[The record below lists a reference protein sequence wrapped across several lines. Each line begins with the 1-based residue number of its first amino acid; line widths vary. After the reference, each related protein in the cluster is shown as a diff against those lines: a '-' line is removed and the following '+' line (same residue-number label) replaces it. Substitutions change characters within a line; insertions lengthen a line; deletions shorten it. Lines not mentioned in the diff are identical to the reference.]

1 MHQKISCLYWL
12 GAGTASCPEIE
23 FDDYGKV
30 VLVDARTEACNRLG
44 SLASAHQNLCVIN
57 ACIGIGGE
65 ETSQFNIYNEHSLS
79 AKGKPTTLLEL
90 FPGLKLEESVSVKAL
105 SVSEVLK
112 EVHPENNNILIL
124 DLLDSC
130 GSVLLELKETGL
142 LHSFEQLFISCGVDS
157 LFEGAWEKNQVVEFL
172 SDEFFNVESVNDAD
186 PDIQLIEFKL
196 DRKGKSLK
204 ENKQENQKLKKEVE
218 HLKSEVAQ
226 KDGLLIERD
235 AAFTEAREKHA
246 KDLEHLKS
254 EIAKKDD
261 LLIEH
266 NAAFSEA
273 QEKHAKELEQLK
285 SEIAKKDDLL
295 IEHNAAFSEAQE
307 KHAKE
312 LEQLKSEIA
321 KKDGLLNE
329 HNAAFSEAQDKH
341 AKELEQLKSEIAR
354 KDGLLNEHNAA
365 FSEAQDKHAKELE
378 QLKSEIARKDGLLN
392 ERDAAFTEVQEKHAK
407 DLEQLKSEIAKAYAE
422 HERSTNSMSSR
433 LEKLD
438 DEKAKLLRQKQ
449 EFIKQVAQQ
458 TASISMF
465 SKQNLKL
472 QVDLDDLRDKFDEKV
487 ASENALKSLIGELH
501 QKLQQ
506 AANFYQKLEKEHPEL
521 LGSKSE

>member
-1 MHQKISCLYWL
+1 VHQKISCLYWL
-12 GAGTASCPEIE
+12 GAGAASCPEIK

-44 SLASAHQNLCVIN
+44 SLASVHQNLCVIN

-65 ETSQFNIYNEHSLS
+65 ETSQFNIYNEHTLS

-105 SVSEVLK
+105 SVSEVLN

-124 DLLDSC
+124 DLIDSC
-130 GSVLLELKETGL
+130 GSALLELKETGL
-142 LHSFEQLFISCGVDS
+142 LHFFEQLFISCGVDS
-157 LFEGAWEKNQVVEFL
+157 LFEGAWKKNQVVEFL

-204 ENKQENQKLKKEVE
+204 ENKQDNQKLKKEVEHLRSEVARKDDLLNEHHAAFTETQEKHIKELERLKSEIMQKNGLLGERDAAFTEAQEEYTKELE

-235 AAFTEAREKHA
+235 AAFTEAQEEYK
-246 KDLEHLKS
+246 KKLEHLKS
-254 EIAKKDD
+254 EV
-261 LLIEH
+261 
-266 NAAFSEA
+266 A
-273 QEKHAKELEQLK
+273 Q
-285 SEIAKKDDLL
+285 
-295 IEHNAAFSEAQE
+295 
-307 KHAKE
+307 
-312 LEQLKSEIA
+312 
-321 KKDGLLNE
+321 KDGLL
-329 HNAAFSEAQDKH
+329 
-341 AKELEQLKSEIAR
+341 I
-354 KDGLLNEHNAA
+354 
-365 FSEAQDKHAKELE
+365 
-378 QLKSEIARKDGLLN
+378 
-392 ERDAAFTEVQEKHAK
+392 ERDAAFTKVQEKHGK
-407 DLEQLKSEIAKAYAE
+407 ELEQLKSEIAKAYAE
-422 HERSTNSMSSR
+422 HERSTNSMTST

-438 DEKAKLLRQKQ
+438 DEKTKLLRQKQ

-458 TASISMF
+458 TESISIL

-472 QVDLDDLRDKFDEKV
+472 QVDLDDLRHKFDEKV
-487 ASENALKSLIGELH
+487 ASEDALKSLIGELH

-506 AANFYQKLEKEHPEL
+506 AANFYQKLGKEHPEL

>member
-105 SVSEVLK
+105 SVSEVLN

-142 LHSFEQLFISCGVDS
+142 LHFFEQLFISCGVDS

-172 SDEFFNVESVNDAD
+172 FDEFFNVESVNDAD

-204 ENKQENQKLKKEVE
+204 ESKQENQNLKKEVEYLRSEVARKDGLLIEHNAAFSQAQEKHVKDLEHLKSEIAQKDGLLLERDAAFTEAQEKHAKDLEHLKSELGKKDGLLTERDAAFTEAREKHAKDLE

-235 AAFTEAREKHA
+235 AAFTEAQEKHA
-246 KDLEHLKS
+246 NEVEHLKS
-254 EIAKKDD
+254 EIAQKDS
-261 LLIEH
+261 LLIERD
-266 NAAFSEA
+266 AALNEA
-273 QEKHAKELEQLK
+273 QEKHVKESEQLK
-285 SEIAKKDDLL
+285 SEIAKV
-295 IEHNAAFSEAQE
+295 H
-307 KHAKE
+307 
-312 LEQLKSEIA
+312 
-321 KKDGLLNE
+321 
-329 HNAAFSEAQDKH
+329 
-341 AKELEQLKSEIAR
+341 
-354 KDGLLNEHNAA
+354 
-365 FSEAQDKHAKELE
+365 
-378 QLKSEIARKDGLLN
+378 
-392 ERDAAFTEVQEKHAK
+392 
-407 DLEQLKSEIAKAYAE
+407 AE
-422 HERSTNSMSSR
+422 HERSTNSMSST

-449 EFIKQVAQQ
+449 EFLKQVAQQ
-458 TASISMF
+458 TASISILG
-465 SKQNLKL
+465 KQNLKL
-472 QVDLDDLRDKFDEKV
+472 QVDLDDLRHKFDEKV
-487 ASENALKSLIGELH
+487 ASEDALKSLIGELH

-521 LGSKSE
+521 LGRKSE